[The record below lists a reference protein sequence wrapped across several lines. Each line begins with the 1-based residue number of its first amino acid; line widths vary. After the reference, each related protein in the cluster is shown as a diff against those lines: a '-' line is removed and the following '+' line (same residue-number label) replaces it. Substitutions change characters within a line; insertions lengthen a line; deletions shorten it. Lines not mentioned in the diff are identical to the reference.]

1 MESVLS
7 FKGVVKRFRERE
19 VLRSLDLSLQ
29 KGGFAVIYGEVGVG
43 KSTLINLAHFQEFPD
58 EGEVEVLGV
67 RHSEAKR
74 NAAVLQNVRRK
85 IGVIKQV
92 PVHLEDMTC
101 YDNIYYVL
109 EHLGYNRNVA
119 KERTLRALERVG
131 LADRKDAYPPELSAG
146 QRQKLA
152 IARAIAKEPLILL
165 ADDPTL
171 GLDDRSSYEI
181 EHLFMEINDSS
192 GTAVL
197 WTSNRIPSVIKE
209 REGVEIYQLREGRLH
224 RVV

>member
-1 MESVLS
+1 MEEVLT
-7 FKGVVKRFRERE
+7 FRDVVKRFRDRE
-19 VLRSLDLSLQ
+19 VLRGVNFNLG
-29 KGGFAVIYGEVGVG
+29 KGAFAVVFGEVGVG

-58 EGEVEVLGV
+58 EGEVVLLGV
-67 RHSEAKR
+67 PHTEAHR
-74 NAAVLQNVRRK
+74 SAGTLQNVRRK
-85 IGVIKQV
+85 VGVIKQI

-109 EHLGYNRNVA
+109 EHLGYNRKVA

-131 LADRKDAYPPELSAG
+131 LADRTEAYPPELSAG

-152 IARAIAKEPLILL
+152 IARAIAKEPVILL

-181 EHLFMEINDSS
+181 EHLFMEINDS
-192 GTAVL
+192 GTTVL
-197 WTSNRIPSVIKE
+197 WTSNRIPSVIKD
-209 REGVEIYQLREGRLH
+209 REDVEIYRLMNGTLH
-224 RVV
+224 RIS

>member
-1 MESVLS
+1 MEEVLT
-7 FKGVVKRFRERE
+7 FRDVVKRFRDRE
-19 VLRSLDLSLQ
+19 VLRGVSFTLD
-29 KGGFAVIYGEVGVG
+29 KGSFVVVYGEVGVG

-58 EGEVEVLGV
+58 GGEVVLLGIP
-67 RHSEAKR
+67 HSEARKS
-74 NAAVLQNVRRK
+74 AGVLQNARRK
-85 IGVIKQV
+85 VGVIKQI

-109 EHLGYNRNVA
+109 EHLGYNRKVA

-131 LADRKDAYPPELSAG
+131 LADRMGAYPPELSAG

-152 IARAIAKEPLILL
+152 IARTIAKEPVILL

-181 EHLFMEINDSS
+181 EHLFMEINDS
-192 GTAVL
+192 GTTVL
-197 WTSNRIPSVIKE
+197 WTSNRIPSVIKD
-209 REGVEIYQLREGRLH
+209 REGVEIYRLMDGTLH
-224 RVV
+224 RVS

>member
-1 MESVLS
+1 MEAVLT

-19 VLRSLDLSLQ
+19 VLRSVDLILQ
-29 KGGFAVIYGEVGVG
+29 KGGFTVVYGEVGVG

-58 EGEVEVLGV
+58 KGEVVVLGV
-67 RHSEAKR
+67 HHEEARK
-74 NAAVLQNVRRK
+74 NAATLQNVRRK
-85 IGVIKQV
+85 VGVIKQV

-119 KERTLRALERVG
+119 KERAERALERVG
-131 LADRKDAYPPELSAG
+131 LIDRRDAYPPELSAG

-152 IARAIAKEPLILL
+152 IARAIAKEPVILL

-181 EHLFMEINDSS
+181 EHLFMEINDS
-192 GTAVL
+192 GTSIL
-197 WTSNRIPSVIKE
+197 WTSNRIPTVIKD
-209 REGVEIYQLREGRLH
+209 REDVEIYQLREGKLH
-224 RVV
+224 RIK

>member
-1 MESVLS
+1 MEAVLT

-19 VLRSLDLSLQ
+19 VLRSVDLLLQ
-29 KGGFAVIYGEVGVG
+29 KGGFTVVYGEVGVG

-58 EGEVEVLGV
+58 NGDVVVLGV
-67 RHSEAKR
+67 HYEEARK
-74 NAAVLQNVRRK
+74 NAGVLQNVRRK
-85 IGVIKQV
+85 VGVIKQV

-119 KERTLRALERVG
+119 KERAERALERVG
-131 LADRKDAYPPELSAG
+131 LIDRRDAYPPELSAG

-152 IARAIAKEPLILL
+152 IARAIAKEPIILL

-181 EHLFMEINDSS
+181 EHLFMEINDS
-192 GTAVL
+192 GTTIL
-197 WTSNRIPSVIKE
+197 WTSNRVPTVIKD
-209 REGVEIYQLREGRLH
+209 REDVEIYQLREGKLH
-224 RVV
+224 RIK

>member
-1 MESVLS
+1 MEAVLT
-7 FKGVVKRFRERE
+7 FRGVVKRFRERE
-19 VLRSLDLSLQ
+19 VLKSADLLLQ
-29 KGGFAVIYGEVGVG
+29 KGGFTVVYGEVGVG

-58 EGEVEVLGV
+58 EGDVVVLGV
-67 RHSEAKR
+67 HHEEARK
-74 NAAVLQNVRRK
+74 NAGVLQNVRRK
-85 IGVIKQV
+85 VGVIKQV

-101 YDNIYYVL
+101 YDNVYYVL

-119 KERTLRALERVG
+119 KERAERALERVG

-181 EHLFMEINDSS
+181 EHLFMEINDS
-192 GTAVL
+192 GTSIL
-197 WTSNRIPSVIKE
+197 WTSNRVPTVIKD
-209 REGVEIYQLREGRLH
+209 RGDVEIYQLREGKLH
-224 RVV
+224 RIK

>member
-1 MESVLS
+1 VEAVLT

-19 VLRSLDLSLQ
+19 VLRSVDLILQ
-29 KGGFAVIYGEVGVG
+29 KGGFTVVYGEVGVG

-58 EGEVEVLGV
+58 EGEVVVLGV
-67 RHSEAKR
+67 HHEEARK
-74 NAAVLQNVRRK
+74 NAATLQNVRRK
-85 IGVIKQV
+85 VGVIKQV

-119 KERTLRALERVG
+119 KERAERALERVG
-131 LADRKDAYPPELSAG
+131 LMDRRDAYPPELSAG

-152 IARAIAKEPLILL
+152 IARAIAKEPVILL

-181 EHLFMEINDSS
+181 EHLFMEINDS
-192 GTAVL
+192 GTSIL
-197 WTSNRIPSVIKE
+197 WTSNRIPTVIKD
-209 REGVEIYQLREGRLH
+209 REDVEIYQLREGKLH
-224 RVV
+224 RIK

>member
-1 MESVLS
+1 MEAVLT
-7 FKGVVKRFRERE
+7 FRGVVKRFRERE
-19 VLRSLDLSLQ
+19 VLKSADLLLQ
-29 KGGFAVIYGEVGVG
+29 KGGFTVVYGEVGVG

-58 EGEVEVLGV
+58 EGDVVVLGV
-67 RHSEAKR
+67 HHEEARK
-74 NAAVLQNVRRK
+74 NTGVLQNVRRK
-85 IGVIKQV
+85 VGVIKQV

-101 YDNIYYVL
+101 YDNVYYVL

-119 KERTLRALERVG
+119 KERAERALERVG

-181 EHLFMEINDSS
+181 EHLFMEINDS
-192 GTAVL
+192 GTSIL
-197 WTSNRIPSVIKE
+197 WTSNRVPTVIKD
-209 REGVEIYQLREGRLH
+209 RGDVEIYQLREGKLH
-224 RVV
+224 RIK